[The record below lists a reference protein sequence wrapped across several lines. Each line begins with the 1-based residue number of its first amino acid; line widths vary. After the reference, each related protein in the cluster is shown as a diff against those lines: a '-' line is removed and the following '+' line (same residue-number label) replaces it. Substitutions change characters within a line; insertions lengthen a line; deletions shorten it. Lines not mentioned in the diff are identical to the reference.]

1 MFLGFTLAAIS
12 IQYAYKSPIVSIL
25 APITVL
31 AVPLA
36 DTFLAIVRRLWN
48 GSSPFTGDR
57 GHIHHQL
64 LDPGL
69 SARLSVMILYGL
81 CIFLGI
87 ITFVATLVNEE
98 TTAIIMTVTG
108 MALLATLVLISR
120 YANKR
125 NGKQKIELLD
135 QPGMAKDYVEP
146 KRVAR

>member
-1 MFLGFTLAAIS
+1 
-12 IQYAYKSPIVSIL
+12 
-25 APITVL
+25 
-31 AVPLA
+31 
-36 DTFLAIVRRLWN
+36 
-48 GSSPFTGDR
+48 
-57 GHIHHQL
+57 
-64 LDPGL
+64 
-69 SARLSVMILYGL
+69 MILYGL

-108 MALLATLVLISR
+108 LALLATLVLISR